1 MNHIKAFKLKVKK
14 ENEET
19 LQDLTRIKVKHD
31 SEIKKTD
38 DFTTLS
44 RGQEYLEIA
53 FEAVKQVTEIQIEVR
68 ASLNR
73 STKINEILIPR
84 KGISQRQ
91 NTSVSKTSWRDSRL
105 QLSIEAY

>member
-1 MNHIKAFKLKVKK
+1 MNQIKAFKLKVKK
-14 ENEET
+14 ENAET

-31 SEIKKTD
+31 SEIEITD

-68 ASLNR
+68 VSLNR

-84 KGISQRQ
+84 K
-91 NTSVSKTSWRDSRL
+91 
-105 QLSIEAY
+105 